1 MHHNKQLMYVNMAK
15 SDVKDVAFILF
26 CEDMPL
32 KEIAKKLNVS
42 AQTLTKWSKDD
53 GWREQKKYIENA
65 TPRRLAE
72 LHAELAELMKVI
84 KTREEGFRYATKQEA
99 DIRSKII
106 KQIKDMSAK
115 YSISQIIILAKDFIT
130 FTNTIDNDFSKKCA
144 SMFDLFI
151 NDQIKQQKWDE

>member
-1 MHHNKQLMYVNMAK
+1 MHHNNTVNMAK
-15 SDVKDVAFILF
+15 GDVKDVAFILF
-26 CEDMPL
+26 CENMPL

-42 AQTLTKWSKDD
+42 AQTLTNWSKDN

-72 LHAELAELMKVI
+72 LHAELAELMLVI
-84 KTREEGFRYATKQEA
+84 KSREKGQRFSSKQEA

-106 KQIKDMSAK
+106 KQIKDMSTK

-130 FTNTIDNDFSKKCA
+130 FTNTIDNDFSKKAA